1 MQRDIHF
8 YGVYALARAAGIDWD
23 TSRTI
28 ACASQ
33 FVDDATDEGVVI
45 LPDLTANQ
53 SQEPMSFQGRHE
65 ETGSTDRRGNNR
77 QALRVGQKGILP
89 IMTSHRPLDYSN
101 TIPGDQWRV
110 WVPFHF
116 LPGNEPLSGSFL
128 ERMICR
134 KDSQP
139 ARRMLRHALDWGWQ
153 ASNDPASTRDC
164 WPHLIGIT
172 AHVYADTFS
181 HHGFIGMAHPWNK
194 VKGRSLETAGNQSA
208 SFIDC
213 LMNKVEACM
222 AWIAGELAEMV
233 PIGHGAVAACPD
245 LPYLRWRFEYEERES
260 IPGEI
265 QRDNPVD
272 FLAGC
277 EGLFRFLRGFSKR
290 NSHIRDPKGPRDWHD
305 ISRHVQRLL
314 GIEAST
320 EDRCQAWKEAIVSGC
335 FCRTTEIDKTIRYD
349 PDSWSLR
356 KTRATFTPTGD
367 AYRFLMAAWRHQTYV
382 LRELLPEIGLLA

>member
-28 ACASQ
+28 AYASQ
-33 FVDDATDEGVVI
+33 FVDDATDEGLVI
-45 LPDLTANQ
+45 LPDLPPNQ
-53 SQEPMSFQGRHE
+53 SENVLSFQGRHE
-65 ETGSTDRRGNNR
+65 ETESTDRRGDNR
-77 QALRVGQKGILP
+77 QALWSGQKGIIP

-101 TIPGDQWRV
+101 AIPGDQWRV

-116 LPGNEPLSGSFL
+116 LPGNQAMSGSFL

-134 KDSQP
+134 KDSEP
-139 ARRMLRHALDWGWQ
+139 ARRMLGHALDWGCQ
-153 ASNDPASTRDC
+153 AGNDTGS

-181 HHGFIGMAHPWNK
+181 HHGFMGMAHPWNK
-194 VKGRSLETAGNQSA
+194 VKGRSLETADNQSA

-213 LMNKVEACM
+213 LMNKVEAYM
-222 AWIAGELAEMV
+222 AWIAGDLAEMV
-233 PIGHGAVAACPD
+233 PIGHGAVAAYPD

-260 IPGEI
+260 IPEAI
-265 QRDNPVD
+265 QRDNPAD

-277 EGLFRFLRGFSKR
+277 EGLFRFFHSFAER
-290 NSHIRDPKGPRDWHD
+290 NSQIRDPKGPRDWPD
-305 ISRHVQRLL
+305 ISGHVERLL
-314 GIEAST
+314 KIEFCI
-320 EDRCQAWKEAIVSGC
+320 EDRCQAWKEAIASDH
-335 FCRTTEIDKTIRYD
+335 FCRCTEMDQEIRYD
-349 PDSWSLR
+349 PDAWTLR
-356 KTRATFTPTGD
+356 KTRAIFTTTGD

-382 LRELLPEIGLLA
+382 LRELLPEVGLLA

>member
-8 YGVYALARAAGIDWD
+8 YGVYALARAAGIDWG

-28 ACASQ
+28 AYASQ

-45 LPDLTANQ
+45 LPDL
-53 SQEPMSFQGRHE
+53 
-65 ETGSTDRRGNNR
+65 RG
-77 QALRVGQKGILP
+77 IIP

-101 TIPGDQWRV
+101 AIPGDQWRV

-116 LPGNEPLSGSFL
+116 LPGNEPMSGSFL

-139 ARRMLRHALDWGWQ
+139 ARRMLSHALDWGCQ
-153 ASNDPASTRDC
+153 AGNDTGS

-181 HHGFIGMAHPWNK
+181 HHGFMGMAHAWNK

-222 AWIAGELAEMV
+222 AWIAGDLAEMV
-233 PIGHGAVAACPD
+233 PIGHGAVAAYPD

-260 IPGEI
+260 TPGEI

-277 EGLFRFLRGFSKR
+277 EGLFRFFHSFAEG
-290 NSHIRDPKGPRDWHD
+290 NSHIQDMRGPRDWRD
-305 ISRHVQRLL
+305 ISGHVERLL

-320 EDRCQAWKEAIVSGC
+320 EDRCQAWKEAIVSDR
-335 FCRTTEIDKTIRYD
+335 FCRCTDMDQEIRYD
-349 PDSWSLR
+349 PDAWTLR
-356 KTRATFTPTGD
+356 KTRAIFTTTGD

-382 LRELLPEIGLLA
+382 LHDLLPEIGLLV